1 MATRRPRPLSGMWS
15 FFMILYIRAPIKSIF
30 YLGKDEGYM
39 LDIRL
44 FRNEPEKVKSKIELR
59 GDDPKV
65 VDEVLEL
72 DEQRRQLISKTEEMK
87 ARRNKVSEEIAQKK
101 RNKEDADDVIAEMRN
116 LGDEIKENDAKLN
129 EVDNKVRDILIR
141 IPNLINDDVPQGD
154 SDEENVELKKWGTPR
169 EFDFEPKAHWDLVEE
184 LKMAD
189 FERAAKVSGARFVYL
204 TKDGALLER
213 ALMNYMI
220 TKHTT
225 QHGYTEM
232 MTPQLVNADTMF
244 GTGQLPKFE
253 EDLFKVEKE
262 GLYTI
267 PTAEVPLTNFY
278 RDEIIQPGVLPE
290 KFTGQT
296 ACFRSEA
303 GSAGR
308 DTRGL
313 IRLHQFDKVEMV
325 RIEKPEDSWDA
336 LEDMTKNAESILEE
350 LGLPYRRVILCT
362 GDIGFSASKT
372 YDLEVW
378 LPSYNDYKE
387 ISSCSN
393 CTDFQARRAN
403 IHFKRDNSAK
413 PELAHTLNGSGLAVG
428 RTFAAIVEN
437 YQNEDGTI
445 TIPEA
450 LVPFMGGKTKIS
462 KPTK

>member
-1 MATRRPRPLSGMWS
+1 
-15 FFMILYIRAPIKSIF
+15 
-30 YLGKDEGYM
+30 M
-39 LDIRL
+39 LDIKL
-44 FRNEPEKVKSKIELR
+44 FRNDPDFVKEKVAKR
-59 GDDPKV
+59 GMEDTV

-72 DEQRRQLISKTEEMK
+72 DEQRRQLISKAEEMK
-87 ARRNKVSEEIAQKK
+87 AERNKVSGEIAQKK
-101 RNKEDADDVIAEMRN
+101 RNKEDADDAIAAMRK
-116 LGDEIKENDAKLN
+116 LGDEIKVLDDTLNQVDVNLNDKLS
-129 EVDNKVRDILIR
+129 R
-141 IPNLINDDVPQGD
+141 IPNIIHDDVPEGAT
-154 SDEENVELKKWGTPR
+154 DEDNVEVKRWGTPR
-169 EFDFEPKAHWDLVEE
+169 TFDFEEKAHWDLVEE
-184 LKMAD
+184 LKMVN
-189 FERAAKVSGARFVYL
+189 FERAAKVSGARFVFL
-204 TKDGALLER
+204 TGEGAQLER

-232 MTPQLVNADTMF
+232 MVPQLVNADSMY

-267 PTAEVPLTNFY
+267 PTAEVPLTNYY
-278 RDEIIQPGVLPE
+278 RNEIIGPDELPA
-290 KFTGQT
+290 KFTAQS
-296 ACFRSEA
+296 ACYRSEA

-325 RIEKPEDSWDA
+325 RFEKPEDSWQA
-336 LEDMTKNAESILEE
+336 LDEMTEHAEAILEE

-362 GDIGFSASKT
+362 GDIGFGSSKT

-378 LPSYNDYKE
+378 LPSYNEYKE

-393 CTDFQARRAN
+393 ITDFQARRSN
-403 IHFKRDNSAK
+403 IRFKRDKNAK

-437 YQNEDGTI
+437 YQNEDGSV

-450 LVPFMGGKTKIS
+450 LVPYMGGKTVIHPIK
-462 KPTK
+462 

>member
-1 MATRRPRPLSGMWS
+1 
-15 FFMILYIRAPIKSIF
+15 
-30 YLGKDEGYM
+30 M
-39 LDIRL
+39 LDIKL
-44 FRNEPEKVKSKIELR
+44 FRNDPDFVKEKVAKR
-59 GDDPKV
+59 GMEDTV

-72 DEQRRQLISKTEEMK
+72 DEQRRQLISKAEEMK
-87 ARRNKVSEEIAQKK
+87 AERNKVSGEIAQKK
-101 RNKEDADDVIAEMRN
+101 RNKEDADDAIAAMRK
-116 LGDEIKENDAKLN
+116 LGDEIKVLDDTLNQVDVDLNDKLS
-129 EVDNKVRDILIR
+129 R
-141 IPNLINDDVPQGD
+141 IPNIIQDDVPEGAT
-154 SDEENVELKKWGTPR
+154 DEDNVEVKRWGTPR
-169 EFDFEPKAHWDLVEE
+169 TFDFEEKAHWDLVEE
-184 LKMAD
+184 LKMVN
-189 FERAAKVSGARFVYL
+189 FERAAKVSGARFVFL
-204 TKDGALLER
+204 TGEGAQLER

-232 MTPQLVNADTMF
+232 MVPQLVNADSMY

-267 PTAEVPLTNFY
+267 PTAEVPLTNYY
-278 RDEIIQPGVLPE
+278 RNEIIGPDELPA
-290 KFTGQT
+290 KFTAQS
-296 ACFRSEA
+296 ACYRSEA

-325 RIEKPEDSWDA
+325 RFEKPEDSWQA
-336 LEDMTKNAESILEE
+336 LDEMTEHAEAILEE

-362 GDIGFSASKT
+362 GDIGFGSSKT

-378 LPSYNDYKE
+378 LPSYNEYKE

-393 CTDFQARRAN
+393 ITDFQARRSN
-403 IHFKRDNSAK
+403 IRFKRDKNAK

-437 YQNEDGTI
+437 YQNEDGSV

-450 LVPFMGGKTKIS
+450 LVPYMGGKTVIRPIK
-462 KPTK
+462 

>member
-1 MATRRPRPLSGMWS
+1 
-15 FFMILYIRAPIKSIF
+15 
-30 YLGKDEGYM
+30 M
-39 LDIRL
+39 LDIKQ
-44 FRNEPEKVKSKIELR
+44 FRDETDKVKSKIELR
-59 GDDPKV
+59 GDDSKV

-72 DEQRRQLISKTEEMK
+72 DNQRRDLIGKTEEMK
-87 ARRNKVSEEIAQKK
+87 ARRNKVSDQIAEKK
-101 RNKEDADDVIAEMRN
+101 RNKEDADDVIKEMRE

-129 EVDNKVRDILIR
+129 EVDNKIRDILIR
-141 IPNLINDDVPQGD
+141 IPNLIADDVPQGAD
-154 SDEENVELKKWGTPR
+154 DTENVELKKWGTPR

-213 ALMNYMI
+213 ALMNYML

-278 RDEIIQPGVLPE
+278 RNEIIQPDVLPE

-325 RIEKPEDSWDA
+325 RFEKPEDSWDA
-336 LEDMTKNAESILEE
+336 LEDMTQNAEAILEE
-350 LGLPYRRVILCT
+350 LKLPYRRVNLCT

-403 IHFKRDNSAK
+403 IRFKRDASSK
-413 PELAHTLNGSGLAVG
+413 PELVHTLNGSGLAVG

-437 YQNEDGTI
+437 YQNEDGSI

-450 LVPFMGGKTKIS
+450 LVPFMSGKTEIR
-462 KPTK
+462 PVN

>member
-1 MATRRPRPLSGMWS
+1 M
-15 FFMILYIRAPIKSIF
+15 
-30 YLGKDEGYM
+30 DEVM
-39 LDIRL
+39 LDIKL
-44 FRNEPEKVKSKIELR
+44 FRNDPDFVKEKVAKR
-59 GDDPKV
+59 GMEATV

-72 DEQRRQLISKTEEMK
+72 DEQRRQLISKAEEMK
-87 ARRNKVSEEIAQKK
+87 AERNKVSGEIAQKK
-101 RNKEDADDVIAEMRN
+101 RNKEDADDAIAAMRK
-116 LGDEIKENDAKLN
+116 LGDEIKTLDDTLNQVDVDLNDKLS
-129 EVDNKVRDILIR
+129 R
-141 IPNLINDDVPQGD
+141 IPNIIQDDVPEGAT
-154 SDEENVELKKWGTPR
+154 DEDNVEVKRWGTPR
-169 EFDFEPKAHWDLVEE
+169 TFDFEEKAHWDLVEE
-184 LKMAD
+184 LKMVN
-189 FERAAKVSGARFVYL
+189 FERAAKVSGARFIFL
-204 TKDGALLER
+204 TGEGAQLER

-232 MTPQLVNADTMF
+232 MVPQLVNADSMY

-267 PTAEVPLTNFY
+267 PTAEVPLTNYY
-278 RDEIIQPGVLPE
+278 RNEIIGPEELPA
-290 KFTGQT
+290 KFTAQS
-296 ACFRSEA
+296 ACYRSEA

-325 RIEKPEDSWDA
+325 RFEKPEDSWKA
-336 LEDMTKNAESILEE
+336 LDEMTEHAEAILEE

-362 GDIGFSASKT
+362 GDIGFGSSKT

-378 LPSYNDYKE
+378 LPSYNEYKE

-393 CTDFQARRAN
+393 ITDFQARRSN
-403 IHFKRDNSAK
+403 IRFKRDKNAK

-437 YQNEDGTI
+437 YQNEDGSV
-445 TIPEA
+445 TIPEV
-450 LVPFMGGKTKIS
+450 LVPYMGGKTVIRPIK
-462 KPTK
+462 

>member
-1 MATRRPRPLSGMWS
+1 
-15 FFMILYIRAPIKSIF
+15 
-30 YLGKDEGYM
+30 M
-39 LDIRL
+39 LDIKL
-44 FRNEPEKVKSKIELR
+44 FRNDPDFVKEKVAKR
-59 GDDPKV
+59 GMEDTV

-72 DEQRRQLISKTEEMK
+72 DEQRRQLISKAEEMK
-87 ARRNKVSEEIAQKK
+87 AERNKVSGEIAQKK
-101 RNKEDADDVIAEMRN
+101 RNKEDADDAIAAMRK
-116 LGDEIKENDAKLN
+116 LGDEIKVLDDTLNQVDVNLNDKLS
-129 EVDNKVRDILIR
+129 R
-141 IPNLINDDVPQGD
+141 IPNIIHDDVPEGAT
-154 SDEENVELKKWGTPR
+154 DEDNIEVKRWGTPKT
-169 EFDFEPKAHWDLVEE
+169 FDFEEKAHWDLVEE
-184 LKMAD
+184 LKMVN
-189 FERAAKVSGARFVYL
+189 FERAAKVSGARFVFL
-204 TKDGALLER
+204 TGEGAQLER

-232 MTPQLVNADTMF
+232 MVPQLVNADSMY

-267 PTAEVPLTNFY
+267 PTAEVPLTNYY
-278 RDEIIQPGVLPE
+278 RNEIIGPDELPA
-290 KFTGQT
+290 KFTAQS
-296 ACFRSEA
+296 ACYRSEA

-325 RIEKPEDSWDA
+325 RFEKPEDSWQA
-336 LEDMTKNAESILEE
+336 LDEMTEHAEAILEE

-362 GDIGFSASKT
+362 GDIGFGSSKT

-378 LPSYNDYKE
+378 LPSYNEYKE

-393 CTDFQARRAN
+393 ITDFQARRSN
-403 IHFKRDNSAK
+403 IRFKRDKNAK

-437 YQNEDGTI
+437 YQNEDGSV

-450 LVPFMGGKTKIS
+450 LVPYMGGKTVIRPIK
-462 KPTK
+462 

>member
-1 MATRRPRPLSGMWS
+1 M
-15 FFMILYIRAPIKSIF
+15 
-30 YLGKDEGYM
+30 DEVM
-39 LDIRL
+39 LDIKL
-44 FRNEPEKVKSKIELR
+44 FRNDPDFVKEKVAKR
-59 GDDPKV
+59 GMEDTV

-72 DEQRRQLISKTEEMK
+72 DEQRRQLISKAEEMK
-87 ARRNKVSEEIAQKK
+87 AERNKVSGEIAQKK
-101 RNKEDADDVIAEMRN
+101 RNKEDADDAIAAMRK
-116 LGDEIKENDAKLN
+116 LGDEIKVLDDTLNQVDVDLNDKLS
-129 EVDNKVRDILIR
+129 R
-141 IPNLINDDVPQGD
+141 IPNMIQDDVPEGAT
-154 SDEENVELKKWGTPR
+154 DEDNVEVKRWGTPR
-169 EFDFEPKAHWDLVEE
+169 TFDFEEKAHWDLVEE
-184 LKMAD
+184 LKMVD
-189 FERAAKVSGARFVYL
+189 FERAAKVSGARFVFL
-204 TKDGALLER
+204 TGEGAQLER

-232 MTPQLVNADTMF
+232 MVPQLVNADSMY

-267 PTAEVPLTNFY
+267 PTAEVPLTNYY
-278 RDEIIQPGVLPE
+278 RNEIIGPDELPA
-290 KFTGQT
+290 KFTAQS
-296 ACFRSEA
+296 ACYRSEA

-325 RIEKPEDSWDA
+325 RFEKPEDSWQA
-336 LEDMTKNAESILEE
+336 LDEMTEHAEAILEE

-362 GDIGFSASKT
+362 GDIGFGSSKT

-378 LPSYNDYKE
+378 LPSYNEYKE

-393 CTDFQARRAN
+393 ITDFQARRSN
-403 IHFKRDNSAK
+403 IRFKRDKNAK

-437 YQNEDGTI
+437 YQNEDGSV

-450 LVPFMGGKTKIS
+450 LVPYMGGKTVIRPIK
-462 KPTK
+462 

>member
-1 MATRRPRPLSGMWS
+1 
-15 FFMILYIRAPIKSIF
+15 
-30 YLGKDEGYM
+30 M
-39 LDIRL
+39 LDIKL
-44 FRNEPEKVKSKIELR
+44 FRNDPDFVKEKVAKR
-59 GDDPKV
+59 GMEDTV

-72 DEQRRQLISKTEEMK
+72 DEQRRQLISKAEEMK
-87 ARRNKVSEEIAQKK
+87 AERNKVSGEIAQKK
-101 RNKEDADDVIAEMRN
+101 RNKEDADDAIAAMRK
-116 LGDEIKENDAKLN
+116 LGDEIKVLDDTLNQVDVDLNDKLS
-129 EVDNKVRDILIR
+129 R
-141 IPNLINDDVPQGD
+141 IPNMIQDDVPEGAT
-154 SDEENVELKKWGTPR
+154 DEDNVEVKRWGTPR
-169 EFDFEPKAHWDLVEE
+169 TFEFEEKAHWDLVEE
-184 LKMAD
+184 LKMVN
-189 FERAAKVSGARFVYL
+189 FERAAKVSGARFVFL
-204 TKDGALLER
+204 TGEGAQLER

-232 MTPQLVNADTMF
+232 MVPQLVNADSMY

-267 PTAEVPLTNFY
+267 PTAEVPLTNYY
-278 RDEIIQPGVLPE
+278 RNEIIGPDELPA
-290 KFTGQT
+290 KFTAQS
-296 ACFRSEA
+296 ACYRSEA

-325 RIEKPEDSWDA
+325 RFEKPEDSWQA
-336 LEDMTKNAESILEE
+336 LDEMTEHAEAILEE

-362 GDIGFSASKT
+362 GDIGFGSSKT

-378 LPSYNDYKE
+378 LPSYNEYKE

-393 CTDFQARRAN
+393 ITDFQARRSN
-403 IHFKRDNSAK
+403 IRFKRDKNAK

-437 YQNEDGTI
+437 YQNEDGSV

-450 LVPFMGGKTKIS
+450 LVPYIGGKTVIRPIK
-462 KPTK
+462 

>member
-1 MATRRPRPLSGMWS
+1 
-15 FFMILYIRAPIKSIF
+15 
-30 YLGKDEGYM
+30 M
-39 LDIRL
+39 LDIKL
-44 FRNEPEKVKSKIELR
+44 FRNEPEKVKEKIALR

-65 VDEVLEL
+65 VDEVIAL
-72 DEQRRQLISKTEEMK
+72 DEKRRELIQQTEELK
-87 ARRNKVSEEIAQKK
+87 SERNKASQEIAEKK
-101 RNKEDADDVIAEMRN
+101 RNQENADDAIEAQRKV
-116 LGDEIKENDAKLN
+116 GDKIKEIDDVLKETERKLT
-129 EVDNKVRDILIR
+129 DQLSR
-141 IPNLINDDVPQGD
+141 IPNLIHDDVPEGEDD
-154 SDEENVELKKWGTPR
+154 SDNVEVKKWGTPR
-169 EFDFEPKAHWDLVEE
+169 EFDFESKAHWDLVED
-184 LKMAD
+184 LKMANFD
-189 FERAAKVSGARFVYL
+189 RAARVSGARFVFL
-204 TKDGALLER
+204 TNEGAKLER

-225 QHGYTEM
+225 EHGYTEM
-232 MTPQLVNADTMF
+232 MVPQLVNGNAMY

-267 PTAEVPLTNFY
+267 PTAEVPLTNYY
-278 RDEIIQPGVLPE
+278 REEIIQPGVLPE
-290 KFTGQT
+290 KFTGQS

-336 LEDMTKNAESILEE
+336 LEEMTGNAEAILEE
-350 LGLPYRRVILCT
+350 LGLPYRRVILST
-362 GDIGFSASKT
+362 GDIGFGASKT

-393 CTDFQARRAN
+393 CVDFQARRAN
-403 IHFKRDNSAK
+403 IRFKRDKDAK
-413 PELAHTLNGSGLAVG
+413 PEYVHTLNGSGLAVG

-437 YQNEDGTI
+437 YQNEDGSI

-450 LVPFMGGKTKIS
+450 LVPFMGGQTKIEP
-462 KPTK
+462 K

>member
-1 MATRRPRPLSGMWS
+1 
-15 FFMILYIRAPIKSIF
+15 
-30 YLGKDEGYM
+30 M
-39 LDIRL
+39 LDIKL
-44 FRNEPEKVKSKIELR
+44 FRNEPEMVKEKIQLR
-59 GDDPKV
+59 GDDPAV
-65 VDEVLEL
+65 VDEVLALDQKRREL
-72 DEQRRQLISKTEEMK
+72 IQQTEELK
-87 ARRNKVSEEIAQKK
+87 AERNKASELIAQKK
-101 RNKEDADDVIAEMRN
+101 RNKEDADEAIQLQRKAGEKVKAIDAE
-116 LGDEIKENDAKLN
+116 LK
-129 EVDNKVRDILIR
+129 EVDTALNDKLSR
-141 IPNLINDDVPQGD
+141 IPNLIHDDVPQGKD
-154 SDEENVELKKWGTPR
+154 DTENVELKKWGTPR
-169 EFDFEPKAHWDLVEE
+169 EFDFEAKAHWDIVED
-184 LKMAD
+184 LGMAD
-189 FERAAKVSGARFVYL
+189 FERAARVSGARFVFL
-204 TKDGALLER
+204 TNEGAKLER

-232 MTPQLVNADTMF
+232 MVPQLVNRQTMY

-267 PTAEVPLTNFY
+267 PTAEVPLTNYY
-278 RDEIIQPGVLPE
+278 RDEVIQPGVLPE
-290 KFTGQT
+290 KFTGQS

-313 IRLHQFDKVEMV
+313 IRLHQFNKVEMV
-325 RIEKPEDSWDA
+325 RIEKPEDSWNA
-336 LEDMTKNAESILEE
+336 LEEMTGNAEAILEE

-362 GDIGFSASKT
+362 GDIGFGSTKT

-393 CTDFQARRAN
+393 CMDFQARRAN
-403 IHFKRDNSAK
+403 IRFKRDKDSK
-413 PELAHTLNGSGLAVG
+413 PEYVHTLNGSGLAVG

-437 YQNEDGTI
+437 YQNEDGSI

-450 LVPFMGGKTKIS
+450 LVPFMGGQTVIEPK
-462 KPTK
+462 